1 MSISGPQTKS
11 EYGGH
16 QYEPAFIIGNGLSR
30 KDFNLNKLVGQG
42 CIFGC
47 NALYRDFTP
56 DYLVAIDDK
65 IAEEISQS
73 DFPMNRFIIPPNEEQ
88 YEPAECNPNRPRSN
102 AGMNACLEAIK
113 MGFGVIYL
121 FGFDFILENEVSV
134 KNIYDGS
141 NCYGPET
148 RANYN
153 DNGNRVKYFEWMA
166 RKNPSVKFKFVLPRD
181 IGIIHNIN
189 SSNVT
194 GIYYEDFDP
203 EWDVK

>member
-1 MSISGPQTKS
+1 MS
-11 EYGGH
+11 
-16 QYEPAFIIGNGLSR
+16 EPAFIIGNGLSR
-30 KDFNLNKLVGQG
+30 KDFNLNRLVGQG
-42 CIFGC
+42 CTFGC

-65 IAEEISQS
+65 IIEEITQS
-73 DFPMNRFIIPPNEEQ
+73 DYPMNRFIVPPNEEQ
-88 YEPAECNPNRPRSN
+88 YEPAEHNPNRPRSN
-102 AGMNACLEAIK
+102 AGMNACFEAIK
-113 MGFGVIYL
+113 KDFKTLFL
-121 FGFDFILENEVSV
+121 FGFDFILEDQISV

-153 DNGNRVKYFEWMA
+153 DNSNRAKYFDYMA
-166 RKNPSVKFKFVLPRD
+166 KKNPDVNFKFVLPRD

>member
-1 MSISGPQTKS
+1 MS
-11 EYGGH
+11 
-16 QYEPAFIIGNGLSR
+16 EPAFIIGNGLSR
-30 KDFNLNKLVGQG
+30 KDFNLNRLVGQG
-42 CIFGC
+42 CTFGC

-65 IAEEISQS
+65 IIEEITQS
-73 DFPMNRFIIPPNEEQ
+73 DYPMNRFIVPPNEEQ
-88 YEPAECNPNRPRSN
+88 YEPAEHNPNRPRSN
-102 AGMNACLEAIK
+102 AGMNACFEAIK
-113 MGFGVIYL
+113 KDFKTLFL
-121 FGFDFILENEVSV
+121 FGFDFILEDQISV

-153 DNGNRVKYFEWMA
+153 DNSNRAKYFEYMA
-166 RKNPSVKFKFVLPRD
+166 KKNPDVNFKFVLPRD